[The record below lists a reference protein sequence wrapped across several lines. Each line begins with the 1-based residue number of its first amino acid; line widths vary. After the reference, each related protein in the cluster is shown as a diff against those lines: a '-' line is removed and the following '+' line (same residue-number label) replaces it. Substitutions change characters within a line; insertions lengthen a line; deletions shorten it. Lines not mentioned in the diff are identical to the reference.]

1 MECSVIQEHDEEIRS
16 IASRQA
22 REELTCSGSGQ
33 QADHFLCDYHY
44 CVDLSISRSDG
55 DAEEKTCEGEAFVGC
70 LFTNSGMNE
79 HRIHRYSCFLYFE
92 KSM

>member
-1 MECSVIQEHDEEIRS
+1 MRVGISW
-16 IASRQA
+16 A
-22 REELTCSGSGQ
+22 ELTYSGSGQ

-55 DAEEKTCEGEAFVGC
+55 DAEEKTCEGEAIVGC
-70 LFTNSGMNE
+70 LLTNHGMSV
-79 HRIHRYSCFLYFE
+79 HRFVIHRYSCFLYFE